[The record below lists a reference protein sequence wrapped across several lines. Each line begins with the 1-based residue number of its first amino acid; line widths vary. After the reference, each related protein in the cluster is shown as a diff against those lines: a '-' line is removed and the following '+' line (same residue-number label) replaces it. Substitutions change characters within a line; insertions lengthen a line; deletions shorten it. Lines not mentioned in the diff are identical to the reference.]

1 MRLLATFFILS
12 AVILSSCKKE
22 ESYVSAECRNPVVYQ
37 KFESAQNLVL
47 AAMDARLADFANTG
61 YCDTCYNSQ
70 LLQANS
76 DIYSVGE
83 LYNQE
88 SSCYNVL
95 LSYQGQSYKMIQ
107 GAQIVPDY
115 RDSAEY
121 ATLRQQYSVKFGQ
134 MLRYLESLQ

>member
-1 MRLLATFFILS
+1 MRFTIALFALACLFLT
-12 AVILSSCKKE
+12 SCKKE
-22 ESYVSAECRNPVVYQ
+22 ESNVSTECRNPVVYQ
-37 KFESAQNLVL
+37 KFESAQKLVL
-47 AAMDARLADFANTG
+47 AAMDTRLADFSNTG
-61 YCDTCYNSQ
+61 YCDTCYNTQ

-76 DIYSVGE
+76 EIYSVGE

-107 GAQIVPDY
+107 GAQIVPEY

-121 ATLRQQYSVKFGQ
+121 AALRQQYSVKFGQ
-134 MLRYLESLQ
+134 ILRYLESLQ